1 MDLRKR
7 ILIIVGIVF
16 VIAAAF
22 CVYRYGKQRYQ
33 CGYDDAYDIG
43 YRDGYQE
50 RNRLALL
57 EGEKAK
63 DAVQTH
69 TKTETKIVYKK
80 VPYNGNDVQIR
91 TEKPVITVDINGKK
105 QKIQQKTETAD
116 LAVKTETA
124 VKIKVPE
131 RRWVFGVG
139 TDGKKPMYLLKAPIS
154 GAVGAWV
161 AGGSHKVM
169 GGVSISF

>member
-7 ILIIVGIVF
+7 LFIVF
-16 VIAAAF
+16 SIIALIAAAF
-22 CVYRYGKQRYQ
+22 CVYRYGKQQYQ
-33 CGYDDAYDIG
+33 CGYDAAYDVG

-57 EGEKAK
+57 ESEKAK

-91 TEKPVITVDINGKK
+91 TEKPDVTIEINGKK

-124 VKIKVPE
+124 VKIRVPE
-131 RRWVFGVG
+131 RRWVFGIG
-139 TDGKKPMYLLKAPIS
+139 TDGKRPMYMLKAPIS

-161 AGGSHKVM
+161 SGGSRKFM
-169 GGVSISF
+169 GGVSVSF

>member
-7 ILIIVGIVF
+7 LFIVF
-16 VIAAAF
+16 CIIALIAVAF
-22 CVYRYGKQRYQ
+22 CVYKYGKQQYQ
-33 CGYDDAYDIG
+33 CGYDAAYDIG

-50 RNRLALL
+50 RNRLSLL
-57 EGEKAK
+57 ESEKAK

-69 TKTETKIVYKK
+69 AKTETKIVYKK

-91 TEKPVITVDINGKK
+91 TEKPIVTVDINGKQ

-116 LAVKTETA
+116 LSVKTETA
-124 VKIKVPE
+124 VKIHVPE
-131 RRWVFGVG
+131 RRWVFGIG
-139 TDGKKPMYLLKAPIS
+139 TDGRRPMYMLKVPIS
-154 GAVGAWV
+154 GAVGAWA
-161 AGGSHKVM
+161 AGGSHKFM